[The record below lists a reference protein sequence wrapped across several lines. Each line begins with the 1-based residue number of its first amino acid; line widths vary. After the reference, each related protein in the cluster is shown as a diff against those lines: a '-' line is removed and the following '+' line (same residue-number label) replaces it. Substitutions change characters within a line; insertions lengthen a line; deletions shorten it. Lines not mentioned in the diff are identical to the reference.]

1 MTGQTNIIGQART
14 RRGAVIVTRVSTG
27 EQVKHGTSLESQL
40 ELCRAKAAA
49 LGLTV
54 VAAYEDAGISGG
66 LLQMR
71 AGMQA
76 AIADIT
82 ASRAS
87 HLICATLDRFSRT
100 VEHQHAIKRE
110 IETAGGTVVFCDMDF
125 DDTPEGDLNFA
136 IQGGFKQYER
146 QAIRARTMRGKRK
159 RAESGQQPQRSRPP
173 FGYLIVTHA
182 DVTRGTYP
190 PDQLG
195 QYFVVE
201 EKAAIIRRLFESYA
215 AGTHSMPALAR
226 VLNQEGVPTPGG
238 GRAWLEPTLR
248 VILTNPVYKGEP
260 ACGKQRTV
268 VDENRLQ
275 QVHRLNGR
283 PITRPEMRVARP
295 QEEWV
300 QLSAPPLVTAD
311 IWQAAQERMAQMRTF
326 QGGNPRRTHML
337 SGKVYCPHCGS
348 QAVIKHQ
355 KANGVSYRYYLC
367 GAQRRSRVLGPERP
381 CVGDLYPI
389 HETEQAALTAL
400 KKVLTCPASV
410 TEALAVY
417 RQGQI
422 ATSLTPDEVRR
433 HLRDLDAGLL
443 LMKGEEQSAV
453 TAQLAGIRAGASPE
467 AYAAVFADIAARRK
481 DLEGKRRAL
490 SGSPGRPKAGKTDDG
505 IMTGL
510 LQSALAVLSDPAVP
524 GSEKR
529 TALSPIV
536 ERVICR
542 KGGADVVFAQGLF
555 DEPWGKDNNIWSKDG
570 PGKNPTSYDNSL
582 GGEENT
588 RQTYQ
593 TTCMG
598 MRTQR

>member
-1 MTGQTNIIGQART
+1 MTKQTKNVRA
-14 RRGAVIVTRVSTG
+14 AVIVTRVSTG

-40 ELCRAKAAA
+40 ELCRAKAKA
-49 LGLTV
+49 LGLTIF
-54 VAAYEDAGISGG
+54 AEYEDAGVSGG
-66 LLQMR
+66 LRQTR

-82 ASRAS
+82 GSRAS
-87 HLICATLDRFSRT
+87 HLVCATLDRFSRT
-100 VEHQHAIKRE
+100 VEHQWAIKRE
-110 IETAGGTVVFCDMDF
+110 IEAAGGAIVFCDMDF

-190 PDQLG
+190 ADQLG
-195 QYFVVE
+195 HYFVVD
-201 EKAAIIRRLFESYA
+201 EKAAIVRRLFEGYA
-215 AGTHSMPALAR
+215 AGTHSMPSLAR
-226 VLNQEGVPTPGG
+226 ALNQEGIPTPGG

-248 VILTNPVYKGEP
+248 FLLTNPVYKGEP
-260 ACGKQRTV
+260 ASGRQKTV
-268 VDENRLQ
+268 VDEGRLQ
-275 QVHRLNGR
+275 QVHKLNGR

-295 QEEWV
+295 RNEWV
-300 QLSAPPLVTAD
+300 ELSAPPLVTAD
-311 IWQAAQERMAQMRTF
+311 IWQAAQERMVQMRTF
-326 QGGNPRRTHML
+326 QGGNPRRTYML

-355 KANGVSYRYYLC
+355 KANGVIYRYYLC

-400 KKVLTCPASV
+400 EKVLTCPGSV
-410 TEALAVY
+410 AEALAAY
-417 RQGQI
+417 RQGQMPV
-422 ATSLTPDEVRR
+422 SLTPDEVRR
-433 HLRDLDAGLL
+433 HLRELDSGLL
-443 LMKGEEQSAV
+443 MMKGEEQSAV
-453 TAQLAGIRAGASPE
+453 TAQIAGIRAGASPE
-467 AYAAVFADIAARRK
+467 AYAAVFADIAVRRK

-490 SGSPGRPKAGKTDDG
+490 SGSPGRPKVGKTDDSTV
-505 IMTGL
+505 MTGL
-510 LQSALAVLSDPAVP
+510 LRSALAVLSDPAVP

-529 TALSPIV
+529 TALSSIV

-542 KGGADVVFAQGLF
+542 KGGADVVFAPGLF
-555 DEPWGKDNNIWSKDG
+555 DELWGKDNNIWSKDG
-570 PGKNPTSYDNSL
+570 IGKDGSL
-582 GGEENT
+582 SGEDSK
-588 RQTYQ
+588 RQAYQ
-593 TTCMG
+593 TTCIG
-598 MRTQR
+598 IKTHR

>member
-1 MTGQTNIIGQART
+1 MSRQSNNT
-14 RRGAVIVTRVSTG
+14 RGAVIVTRVSTG

-40 ELCRAKAAA
+40 DLCRAKAAA
-49 LGLTV
+49 LGLAI
-54 VAAYEDAGISGG
+54 VAEYEDAGISGS

-82 ASRAS
+82 AGRAS

-100 VEHQHAIKRE
+100 VEHQHSIKRE
-110 IETAGGTVVFCDMDF
+110 IEAAGGAVVFCDMNF

-190 PDQLG
+190 ADQLG
-195 QYFVVE
+195 HYFIVE
-201 EKAAIIRRLFESYA
+201 EKAAIVRRLFTCYA
-215 AGTHSMPALAR
+215 AGTHSMPSLAR
-226 VLNQEGVPTPGG
+226 QLNQEGVPTPGG

-248 VILTNPVYKGEP
+248 FLLTNPVYRGEP
-260 ACGKQRTV
+260 ASGKQRTV
-268 VDENRLQ
+268 VDEGRLQ
-275 QVHRLNGR
+275 HVHRLSGR
-283 PITRPEMRVARP
+283 PITRPEVRVARP
-295 QEEWV
+295 PEEWLT
-300 QLSAPPLVTAD
+300 LSAPPLVSTEV
-311 IWQAAQERMAQMRTF
+311 WQAVQERMTQMRTF

-355 KANGVSYRYYLC
+355 KANGVTYRYYLC
-367 GAQRRSRVLGPERP
+367 GAQRRSRVLGPARP

-400 KKVLTCPASV
+400 EKVLTCPDSV
-410 TEALAVY
+410 AEALAVY
-417 RQGQI
+417 RRGQI
-422 ATSLTPDEVRR
+422 ATSLTLDEIRR
-433 HLRDLDAGLL
+433 RLRELDTGLL
-443 LMKGEEQSAV
+443 LVKGEEQSAV

-481 DLEGKRRAL
+481 DLEGKRKAL
-490 SGSPGRPKAGKTDDG
+490 SGSPGRSKAGKTDDG
-505 IMTGL
+505 TVMAEL
-510 LQSALAVLSDPAVP
+510 LRSALAVLSDPAVP

-542 KGGADVVFAQGLF
+542 KGGADVVFAPGLF
-555 DEPWGKDNNIWSKDG
+555 EEPWGKDNNLWSKDNI
-570 PGKNPTSYDNSL
+570 GKGGLDKDGSL
-582 GGEENT
+582 SGEENT

-598 MRTQR
+598 INTQR

>member
-1 MTGQTNIIGQART
+1 MTKQTKNS
-14 RRGAVIVTRVSTG
+14 RGAVLVSRVSTG

-40 ELCRAKAAA
+40 DLCRAKAKS
-49 LGLTV
+49 LGLPV
-54 VAAYEDAGISGG
+54 FAEYEDAGISGG

-82 ASRAS
+82 AGRAS

-110 IETAGGTVVFCDMDF
+110 IEAAGGAVVFCDMDF

-190 PDQLG
+190 QDQLG
-195 QYFVVE
+195 HYFVVE
-201 EKAAIIRRLFESYA
+201 ENAAVVRRLFEGYA
-215 AGTHSMPALAR
+215 AGMQSMPSLAR
-226 VLNQEGVPTPGG
+226 ALNQEGVPTPGG

-260 ACGKQRTV
+260 ASGKQRTI
-268 VDENRLQ
+268 VDEGRLQ

-300 QLSAPPLVTAD
+300 PLLAPPLVTVGV
-311 IWQAAQERMAQMRTF
+311 WQAVQERMAQMRTF
-326 QGGNPRRTHML
+326 QGGNPRQVQML
-337 SGKVYCPHCGS
+337 SGKVFCPHCGS
-348 QAVIKHQ
+348 QAVVKYQ
-355 KANGVSYRYYLC
+355 KANGVTYRYYLC
-367 GAQRRSRVLGPERP
+367 GAQRRSRVLGSERP

-389 HETEQAALTAL
+389 AETEQAALAAL
-400 KKVLTCPASV
+400 EKVLTCPESV
-410 TEALAVY
+410 AEALALY
-417 RQGQI
+417 REG
-422 ATSLTPDEVRR
+422 AGTARLTPDEVRSR
-433 HLRDLDAGLL
+433 LRELDTVLSQL
-443 LMKGEEQSAV
+443 KGEEQAAV
-453 TAQLAGIRAGASPE
+453 TAQLAGIRAGASPD

-481 DLEGKRRAL
+481 DLEGKRRAFC
-490 SGSPGRPKAGKTDDG
+490 GPTRRPKAGKASDSDVMAG
-505 IMTGL
+505 ML
-510 LQSALAVLSDPAVP
+510 KAALAVLSDPAVP

-529 TALSPIV
+529 AALSPIV

-542 KGGADVVFAQGLF
+542 KGGADVIFAPGLF
-555 DEPWGKDNNIWSKDG
+555 EESWSKDNIFSNETG
-570 PGKNPTSYDNSL
+570 ARS
-582 GGEENT
+582 
-588 RQTYQ
+588 TYQ

-598 MRTQR
+598 IRTHR

>member
-1 MTGQTNIIGQART
+1 MIGQTNILGQAQT
-14 RRGAVIVTRVSTG
+14 VRGAVIVTRVSTG

-54 VAAYEDAGISGG
+54 IAEYEDAGISGS
-66 LLQMR
+66 LLLMR
-71 AGMQA
+71 VGMQA

-82 ASRAS
+82 VGRAS

-100 VEHQHAIKRE
+100 VEHQHTIKRE
-110 IETAGGTVVFCDMDF
+110 IEAAGGAIIFCDMNF

-182 DVTRGTYP
+182 HVTRGTYP
-190 PDQLG
+190 ADQIG
-195 QYFVVE
+195 HYFVVE

-215 AGTHSMPALAR
+215 AGTHSMPSLAR
-226 VLNQEGVPTPGG
+226 AFNQEGVPTPGG

-248 VILTNPVYKGEP
+248 FLLTNPVYKGEP
-260 ACGKQRTV
+260 ASGKQRTV
-268 VDENRLQ
+268 VDEGRLQ

-283 PITRPEMRVARP
+283 PITRPEVRVARP
-295 QEEWV
+295 PEEWLP
-300 QLSAPPLVTAD
+300 LSAPPLVSMEV
-311 IWQAAQERMAQMRTF
+311 WQAVQERMVQMRTF
-326 QGGNPRRTHML
+326 QGGNPRRTQML

-355 KANGVSYRYYLC
+355 KANGVTYRYYLC

-400 KKVLTCPASV
+400 EKVLTCPESV
-410 TEALAVY
+410 AEALAVY

-422 ATSLTPDEVRR
+422 AASQTPDEARR
-433 HLRDLDAGLL
+433 LLRELDAGLL

-481 DLEGKRRAL
+481 DLEGKRKAL
-490 SGSPGRPKAGKTDDG
+490 SGSTGRPKAGETDDG
-505 IMTGL
+505 SVMAGL
-510 LQSALAVLSDPAVP
+510 LRSALAVLSDPAVP
-524 GSEKR
+524 GAEKR
-529 TALSPIV
+529 AALSPIV

-542 KGGADVVFAQGLF
+542 KGGADVVFAPGLF
-555 DEPWGKDNNIWSKDG
+555 GDSWSKDNVWSKG
-570 PGKNPTSYDNSL
+570 STGEDGSL
-582 GGEENT
+582 SGGGST

-593 TTCMG
+593 TTCIG
-598 MRTQR
+598 ISTHK